1 VVANRLDFM
10 VGPISLTMPLLEGQ
24 KLKVI
29 AMTSPQRLASA
40 PNVPTMREQGVPIV
54 SEGWWGVC
62 AASGTPAPVLEA
74 VNKQVV
80 AAVNSPDFRAP
91 IEKSGVI
98 AGASSVAE
106 AAKIWNETAADA
118 EKLYKEIGFE
128 KVD

>member
-1 VVANRLDFM
+1 M

-80 AAVNSPDFRAP
+80 AAVNSPDFRTP

-106 AAKIWNETAADA
+106 AAKIWKETAADA